1 MKVLVTGASGFIGS
15 ILVEKLLESGFD
27 VTASIRSTSS
37 KEYLRDNRI
46 RFIELDY
53 SDIQSLKEVFY
64 IQKFECI
71 LHLAGL
77 TKARAPEDFNR
88 VNYLYTKNLIDSIK
102 DLNIRLIFLSSF
114 AAHGP
119 GDEKEFLKVRNLD
132 KDNPNTQ
139 YGISKLKAEN
149 YIRDNLKENY
159 LIFRPT
165 GVYGHREKDYY
176 IYFKTIKNHLE
187 PYLGYQPQRLSFVYV
202 DDLVELCIKAITSSK
217 SNNTYF
223 VSDGNMYLDTEF
235 AEITKRVLNTWTIK
249 LRFPLFVVKWI
260 SNFNEFFGIISGKS
274 FTLNKDKYNILSAR
288 NWDCDI
294 EDLKKDLDY
303 NPKVFLEEGVRKTI
317 EWYKNHGWL

>member
-27 VTASIRSTSS
+27 VTASIRITSS
-37 KEYLRDNRI
+37 KAYLSDKRI
-46 RFIELDY
+46 KFIELDY
-53 SDIQSLKEVFY
+53 SDIQSLKEVFNSN
-64 IQKFECI
+64 KFECI

-77 TKARAPEDFNR
+77 TKARVPEDFNR

-102 DLNIRLIFLSSF
+102 DLNIRFIFLSSF

-119 GDEKEFLKVRNLD
+119 GDEKAFLKVRNQD

-139 YGISKLKAEN
+139 YGISKLNAEN
-149 YIRDNLKENY
+149 YIRGNLKDNY

-165 GVYGHREKDYY
+165 GVYGPREKDYY

-187 PYLGYQPQRLSFVYV
+187 PYLGFQPQRLSFVYV
-202 DDLVELCIKAITSSK
+202 DDLVELCINAITSSI

-223 VSDGNMYLDTEF
+223 VSDGNMYLDKEF
-235 AEITKRVLNTWTIK
+235 AQITKRVLNTWTIK
-249 LRFPLFVVKWI
+249 LRFPLLLVKWI
-260 SNFNEFFGIISGKS
+260 SNFNEFLSNILGKS

-317 EWYKNHGWL
+317 EWYKNHDWL